1 MLHSTEHL
9 PSPDTPASLHHSS
22 RREISSL
29 PCTQPP
35 RGSPLPS
42 NKIPAPCWTLK
53 TCGLGP
59 CSLSDSP
66 PVSPPA
72 PSAPATPASSPSP
85 HKPGCFLPGGLCC
98 SPFHKLSCG
107 WPWHSGLRSD
117 VTCTER
123 PAQAPPALESPHAHA
138 FYLLFNSQQRL
149 GSSLLFCFS
158 NSSGSFW
165 EQGLPIVCPAVSRD
179 SSLHSTNDTFQ
190 VVGAHRGG
198 RGGEEEGGICHR
210 LSSGQG
216 PSPRGILAPSGP
228 GLPTHTDVHTHT
240 DTHTDVVSQPLLS
253 RCP

>member
-123 PAQAPPALESPHAHA
+123 PAQALPALESPHAHA

-149 GSSLLFCFS
+149 GSICCLWASCQRSPTPPHAHSCLSLAASADFNPAGQSLLVK
-158 NSSGSFW
+158 
-165 EQGLPIVCPAVSRD
+165 LPPHKTA
-179 SSLHSTNDTFQ
+179 LM
-190 VVGAHRGG
+190 
-198 RGGEEEGGICHR
+198 
-210 LSSGQG
+210 
-216 PSPRGILAPSGP
+216 
-228 GLPTHTDVHTHT
+228 
-240 DTHTDVVSQPLLS
+240 
-253 RCP
+253 